1 MMTIAKYTGFL
12 LLAFFIYTNL
22 YTGLTFSFPVFL
34 AILAMI
40 IFWKITLKVVGLF
53 GKVVLFFVTF
63 MFFQY

>member
-1 MMTIAKYTGFL
+1 MRKIKYTGFL

-22 YTGLTFSFPVFL
+22 YTGLTFSFPIFL
-34 AILAMI
+34 MILAMI

>member
-1 MMTIAKYTGFL
+1 MRKIKYIGFL

>member
-1 MMTIAKYTGFL
+1 MSKIKYIGFL

-34 AILAMI
+34 AILAMMS
-40 IFWKITLKVVGLF
+40 FWKITLKVAGLF

>member
-1 MMTIAKYTGFL
+1 MTTLKYLGFF
-12 LLAFFIYTNL
+12 LLAFIIYTNF
-22 YTGLTFSFPVFL
+22 YTGLTFSVPVFL
-34 AILAMI
+34 GILAMI

>member
-1 MMTIAKYTGFL
+1 MSKIKYIGFL

-40 IFWKITLKVVGLF
+40 IFWKITLKVAGLF
-53 GKVVLFFVTF
+53 GKVVLFFVALI
-63 MFFQY
+63 FFQY

>member
-1 MMTIAKYTGFL
+1 MSKIKYIGFL

-40 IFWKITLKVVGLF
+40 IFWKNTLKVVGLF